1 MLPRI
6 TPIVSTR
13 IRAAFDDRDFVWAL
27 KFDGWRCMVYLE
39 KGNCELMSRNG
50 NTYKSFTRL
59 AKAVAGLKVED
70 AIIDAEV
77 VCLDGEGKSVFL
89 DLMRKRKAEATLYAF
104 DLLWHDGED
113 LRHLPL
119 LGRKRR
125 LQRLLKGQ
133 NWCLYAEHFDKGTA
147 LFQAAYDKDL
157 EGVVAKHKLAPYSST
172 PHSWFKVLNPNYTQK
187 RGRKDLFDKFR
198 ERGAAVSPA

>member
-1 MLPRI
+1 VKLPRI
-6 TPIVSTR
+6 QPIAPTR
-13 IRAAFDDRDFVWAL
+13 IPAPFDDPDFVWEL
-27 KFDGWRCMVYLE
+27 KFDGWRCVVYLDH
-39 KGNCELMSRNG
+39 GGCELVSRNG
-50 NTYKSFTRL
+50 NTYKGFTRL
-59 AKAVAGLKVED
+59 AKAVAGLKVQD

-89 DLMRKRKAEATLYAF
+89 DLMRKRKVEATLYAF

-119 LGRKRR
+119 LDRKRK

-147 LFQAAYDKDL
+147 LFQAACDKDL
-157 EGVVAKHKLAPYSST
+157 EGIVAKHKLAPYSSK
-172 PHSWFKVLNPNYTQK
+172 PQSWFKVINESYSQH
-187 RGRKDLFDKFR
+187 RGRREMFDSFHEAR
-198 ERGAAVSPA
+198 P